1 MWTKRINPDLLGP
14 FSEKAI
20 APSAPLL
27 LKLKNYESQVKR
39 SPPKNYRQ
47 RKGQSYNYSVKKI
60 ADPATNVN
68 TLQKKVLFRNKN
80 AIFRIYLIEK
90 ITTIKIERFKL

>member
-1 MWTKRINPDLLGP
+1 MNRQSSNG
-14 FSEKAI
+14 
-20 APSAPLL
+20 
-27 LKLKNYESQVKR
+27 
-39 SPPKNYRQ
+39 PPKNYRQ
-47 RKGQSYNYSVKKI
+47 RRGEFYNYFVKKI

-90 ITTIKIERFKL
+90 ITTIKIEKFKL